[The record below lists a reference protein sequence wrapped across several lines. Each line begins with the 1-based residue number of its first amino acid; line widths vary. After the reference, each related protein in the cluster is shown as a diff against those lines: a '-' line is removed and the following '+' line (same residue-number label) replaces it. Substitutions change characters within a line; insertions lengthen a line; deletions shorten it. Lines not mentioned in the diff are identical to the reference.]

1 MYLSNNFVTN
11 YSTVIFLSLIFL
23 SGCGGG
29 GGSSSPSPGVTE
41 VSTSSSQL
49 ISSQPTSTS
58 QKWNLD
64 AAFDYG
70 MADGMFTQQITVIEN
85 GQVLRSAYRD
95 IGAEE
100 IIALEDASQTILIP
114 AFQGVRENSQVTS
127 WSVGKSILS
136 IIAGIAQDQGFLNID
151 DKASEYITEWVN
163 DERNEITIRHLLNMR
178 SGLQLPP
185 ENSEEGGGITNFYDQ
200 QQLCLDRNLTGEIN
214 EIFEYNN
221 CNSQVIGEII
231 KRATAQNFK
240 AYADVNLFGP
250 LGINAEWWT
259 DVRNNYITY
268 CCVDMTQEEF
278 GRFGMMLLNKGEGIV
293 SEEYINEIFT
303 PEFYNLHFWFI
314 DDTVQAIGFDGQ
326 FIVIDFNNDLVILR
340 NSLYYPLHSGDYILC
355 IGGNFICGNS
365 STGPVTLPEALLGVR
380 SEFSIS
386 EFLRILKTP

>member
-1 MYLSNNFVTN
+1 MYLSNNFATN
-11 YSTVIFLSLIFL
+11 HSIMIFLSLIFL

-29 GGSSSPSPGVTE
+29 GGSSSPSPEVTA
-41 VSTSSSQL
+41 VNAPSSQPT
-49 ISSQPTSTS
+49 SSQPTSTS
-58 QKWNLD
+58 QNWNID

-100 IIALEDASQTILIP
+100 IIALEDASQTTLIP

-136 IIAGIAQDQGFLNID
+136 IIAGIAQDQGFLDID
-151 DKASEYITEWVN
+151 DKASEYITEWAN
-163 DERNEITIRHLLNMR
+163 DDRNEITIRHLLNMR

-303 PEFYNLHFWFI
+303 PDFYNLHFWFF

-380 SEFSIS
+380 SEFSMS